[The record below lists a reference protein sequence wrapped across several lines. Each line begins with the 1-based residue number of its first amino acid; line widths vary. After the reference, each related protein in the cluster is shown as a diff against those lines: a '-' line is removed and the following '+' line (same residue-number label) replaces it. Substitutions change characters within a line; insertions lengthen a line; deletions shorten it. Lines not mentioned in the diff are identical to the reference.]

1 MLFGWILFFFII
13 LFNSISE
20 AFGKSF
26 LKCYLIALC
35 MFKMI
40 NNSFLSRHGRLTSEH
55 IAKSHIPVSL
65 SLSPV
70 LCCRVMHGENV
81 MLQDH
86 VGYHAQSDW
95 KVELGCLQVPL
106 YTLIGSQ

>member
-1 MLFGWILFFFII
+1 
-13 LFNSISE
+13 
-20 AFGKSF
+20 
-26 LKCYLIALC
+26 
-35 MFKMI
+35 
-40 NNSFLSRHGRLTSEH
+40 
-55 IAKSHIPVSL
+55 
-65 SLSPV
+65 
-70 LCCRVMHGENV
+70 MHGENV